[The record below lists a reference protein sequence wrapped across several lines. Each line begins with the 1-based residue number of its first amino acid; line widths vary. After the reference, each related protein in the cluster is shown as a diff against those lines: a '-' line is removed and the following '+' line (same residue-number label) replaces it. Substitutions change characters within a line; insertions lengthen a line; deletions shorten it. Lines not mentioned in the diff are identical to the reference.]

1 MPLYRTLVLK
11 KIEMLGC
18 NIVIFTLHR
27 LPIVKLEM
35 SNADL
40 FNEPTSTI
48 YDSPVVCDGGVNK
61 WGDISRTNDLG
72 RDSYSVSDRSPE
84 EFSSKF
90 VAEEN
95 PNAAAISAIYRYKFT
110 EELTVE
116 LFKFSKIHQYDHRKD
131 FKEAWTIWLENNE
144 YLVETEIRRL
154 TNFGYIGNIRD
165 KMFKSARYYLRK
177 KSTEKKA
184 PAERR
189 NYVAVQKELLDAI
202 DTHIKNIISRDS
214 KPSDGFDDFCK
225 NNKDILND
233 EIKSLCKNGMTDSNE
248 IKNKIKKTYK
258 NRHFLIVSK

>member
-116 LFKFSKIHQYDHRKD
+116 L
-131 FKEAWTIWLENNE
+131 
-144 YLVETEIRRL
+144 
-154 TNFGYIGNIRD
+154 
-165 KMFKSARYYLRK
+165 
-177 KSTEKKA
+177 
-184 PAERR
+184 
-189 NYVAVQKELLDAI
+189 
-202 DTHIKNIISRDS
+202 
-214 KPSDGFDDFCK
+214 
-225 NNKDILND
+225 
-233 EIKSLCKNGMTDSNE
+233 
-248 IKNKIKKTYK
+248 
-258 NRHFLIVSK
+258 LI